1 MDPNQNNEEQQKKI
15 ADENANQTQ
24 QVNTEINTSSQ
35 NNQQP
40 GNPIPN
46 VVNQPP
52 AQGDQ
57 NMIAQQQVNQSQN
70 AQPIPQQQSQP
81 QPQQNQIVPQVQAQP
96 PPQIEHKI
104 VFTYPMNN
112 YFSEEKIEEIQSC
125 PPTGI
130 FKVITKRFND
140 IYNKIYNILRKHER
154 YVLFE
159 LYYKLLN
166 MFIVIRQYGR
176 DPKSFFQKKDPANRF
191 KVSEDDFFEIL
202 NNQLNCQLTSEEIS
216 LILKSITNKTNTL
229 YSYEEFLSNVQNV
242 QNNENGQ
249 MTAIYKDCNFHFN
262 DYLYSFRQYIKDKNI
277 DYRTK
282 YAVAGG
288 GMTAL
293 PYNLFQKF
301 LEEIGLKTGHQQE
314 QEYLFCALCD
324 ENYLAGQIQRNTQ
337 KEIKQTTL
345 FNIIELNDISEDD
358 FNNSGIISVEIV
370 NANSDWVKNIKN
382 YTEGSKE
389 LYRKNYESF
398 KNVFKGIHE
407 KLLRYNMKDL
417 TTYFVESRKDI
428 SPEGDIEFET
438 FKELMHNIG
447 VSYTVQ
453 FDTLLSM
460 FKNNKRKPAVY
471 IKLADFISIYI
482 LFLDDDEKPN
492 DVKFEE
498 EKKLEGTE
506 AVPDSNVQYV
516 FRNAH
521 RKFTQEDIDYISEYS
536 AGIYDIITQ
545 ELHDSVEHFFKK
557 KDKRNEGYIYL
568 DEFKDILK
576 YDLEIDIN
584 DDPNLQLFFDFVAED
599 NMVQGSDIVK
609 IKKIINIILHYSGKE
624 DELNH
629 QNEQNNINKPNTI
642 TNNISITNH
651 ENAVTFQEEKP
662 LKGTNNPNLNENER
676 NQNIIDNRIES
687 NHVPK
692 ENEEINTNTNI
703 NPNPIKPEDNIA
715 PKTEL
720 INTDINTSSISFDQI
735 MQEFAHYLN
744 NKRIRF
750 NDIFPSIHLDKII
763 NNQTI
768 DAKTLKI
775 GFNKSGFDLTE
786 QEYSVIM
793 THFDPINKNIV
804 SVEDFKHE
812 IAKYVPK
819 YFSQSYQKIN
829 RGEIESKLSKKNLT
843 STKAVG
849 KKSTNIPLLNG
860 MNKIQSFLN
869 RNKISP
875 ENFFYGEFCKKKQNN
890 PDMQVTEEL
899 WRSTFIPR
907 DYIKSELIPYLTI
920 NEVTAI
926 YKAIDTR
933 FMNNITLGEIIR
945 YFNRYLKIN
954 ESPININDETTL
966 NEVIKNE
973 LKLLFDNFD
982 IDKNNTITFDNFLKC
997 LKSVNH
1003 KATKKMATDILAE
1016 QTKKNPS
1023 NVDRDTFNEILY
1035 NYIKKSL
1042 FIQKE
1047 EKDFLMN
1054 LFREADIDK
1063 NGFLSRSQVKYL
1075 MRNKI
1080 NCNLTDIELD
1090 EILNKVDTEQV
1101 DEVDI
1106 RDFVSLLDNINS
1118 TPNNFSNTINTMSN
1132 EEDIEAVPIMN
1143 LNLNLNMHRK
1153 IRPKDFISLYDG
1165 LPLSFIPSFIREEQQ
1180 KNNLLPSSCLK
1191 PLTKDDILYEDI
1203 FPIETLIYGKGTRN
1217 NPGAQPY
1224 KVLNQFVPAINC
1236 KIYFDDYATGVSSPD
1251 ETLFETPNS
1260 QFKVVGRL
1268 LKVCLFN
1275 NKYKVFV
1282 GNAVSID
1289 CMYKK
1294 EYQDRWYFE
1303 DDDSKYN
1310 NNIIIRYNGNDIND
1324 IDVVFEFV
1332 LVIQKRVE
1340 QMLYTVETSC
1350 GWCKIPLTFLQI
1362 SRKEKLKI
1370 TGGSPIGESDINEVD
1385 IRKKRIG
1392 FLPKLATLFE
1402 GQIKS
1407 ECPIKV
1413 KAFNDLS
1420 NEEKKNINYLPS
1432 LIVCHAAAIQM
1443 ISIYRL
1449 KLGEYILNHKNYL
1462 LKSIKDEYDLA
1473 NMFCKIADVPD
1484 AFRVMNEVWKEIVIG
1499 GANSSQLSSKEYLY
1513 RNFEIFVR
1521 KINSVLHSVK
1531 FKYNPLDPSELPR
1544 GDIKLMQD
1552 RDILLNS
1559 ALRSDQDKKFNKLD
1573 YKMEDYSFKPFTMD
1587 EINGQK
1593 GNSILDKID
1602 EIVTLIN

>member
-1484 AFRVMNEVWKEIVIG
+1484 AFRVMNEIWKEIVIG

>member
-35 NNQQP
+35 TNQQP

-536 AGIYDIITQ
+536 AGIYGIITQ

-1003 KATKKMATDILAE
+1003 KATKKMAIDILAE

-1203 FPIETLIYGKGTRN
+1203 FPIETLIYGKGARN

-1282 GNAVSID
+1282 GNAVCID

-1392 FLPKLATLFE
+1392 FIPKLATLFE

>member
-1 MDPNQNNEEQQKKI
+1 MDPSQNNEEQQKKI
-15 ADENANQTQ
+15 ADENANQIQ
-24 QVNTEINTSSQ
+24 QANKEINTSSQ
-35 NNQQP
+35 NNQQID
-40 GNPIPN
+40 NTTQN
-46 VVNQPP
+46 QVNQPSV
-52 AQGDQ
+52 QGDQ
-57 NMIAQQQVNQSQN
+57 NNKDQQQVNQSQN
-70 AQPIPQQQSQP
+70 AQPQP
-81 QPQQNQIVPQVQAQP
+81 QPQPQPQENQIVPQVQAQP
-96 PPQIEHKI
+96 PPKIEYKI
-104 VFTYPMNN
+104 DFTYPMNN
-112 YFSEEKIEEIQSC
+112 YFSEEKIKEIESC
-125 PPTGI
+125 PPTGL
-130 FKVITKRFND
+130 FQVITKRFGD
-140 IYNKIYNILRKHER
+140 INVKIQNILAKHER
-154 YVLFE
+154 YVLFG
-159 LYYKLLN
+159 LYYRLLN
-166 MFIVIRQYGR
+166 IFIALRQYGR
-176 DPKSFFQKKDPANRF
+176 DPKLYFQNKDSAMRF
-191 KVSEDDFFEIL
+191 KVSDFDFSEIL
-202 NNQLNCQLTSEEIS
+202 NIQLNCQLRPDEIA
-216 LILKSITNKTNTL
+216 LILKSITDKTNTL
-229 YSYEEFLSNVQNV
+229 YSYDEFLSNVNNV
-242 QNNENGQ
+242 QMNENGQ
-249 MTAIYKDCNFHFN
+249 MKAIYKDCNFHFN
-262 DYLYSFRQYIKDKNI
+262 DYLYSFRHYIKDKNI
-277 DYRTK
+277 DYKTK
-282 YAVAGG
+282 YVVAAGS
-288 GMTAL
+288 MTAL
-293 PYNLFQKF
+293 SYDLFQKF
-301 LEEIGLKTGHQQE
+301 LDEIGLKTGHQQE
-314 QEYLFCALCD
+314 KEYLFCALCD
-324 ENYLAGQIQRNTQ
+324 DNYFAEHFDRNTAQ
-337 KEIKQTTL
+337 FIKQSTL
-345 FNIIELNDISEDD
+345 FNLIELNDINEDD
-358 FNNSGIISVEIV
+358 FNKSGMISEKIVKINSE
-370 NANSDWVKNIKN
+370 WTKNIKN

-417 TTYFVESRKDI
+417 TTYFVESGKDI
-428 SPEGDIEFET
+428 SPEGDIELET
-438 FKELMHNIG
+438 FKELMSNIG

-453 FDTLLSM
+453 FDTLLSQ
-460 FKNNKRKPAVY
+460 FKNNKRKPAEY
-471 IKLADFISIYI
+471 IKLADFISAYI
-482 LFLDDDEKPN
+482 LFVDDDEKPN
-492 DVKFEE
+492 DVKFDE

-506 AVPDSNVQYV
+506 AVPDNNVQYV

-521 RKFTQEDIDYISEYS
+521 RKFTQEDIDYISDYS
-536 AGIYDIITQ
+536 NGIYDIITE
-545 ELHDSVEHFFKK
+545 ELHDSVEHFFKQ

-576 YDLEIDIN
+576 YDLEIDISE
-584 DDPNLQLFFDFVAED
+584 DPNSKIFFDFVAED

-609 IKKIINIILHYSGKE
+609 IKKIINIILLYSGKE
-624 DELNH
+624 EELNPQNP
-629 QNEQNNINKPNTI
+629 QNEQNNTNKPNTI
-642 TNNISITNH
+642 TNNISISTH
-651 ENAVTFQEEKP
+651 ENPLIFQEEKP
-662 LKGTNNPNLNENER
+662 LKGTNNPNPNENER
-676 NQNIIDNRIES
+676 NQNIIDNRIE
-687 NHVPK
+687 NNQIPK
-692 ENEEINTNTNI
+692 EKEEINTNTNQ
-703 NPNPIKPEDNIA
+703 NPIKTEDNLA
-715 PKTEL
+715 TKTEL

-735 MQEFAHYLN
+735 MSEFAHFLN

-793 THFDPINKNIV
+793 THFDPINKNLV

-829 RGEIESKLSKKNLT
+829 RGDIESKLSKKNLT
-843 STKAVG
+843 SSKAVG
-849 KKSTNIPLLNG
+849 KTSSNIPLLNG

-875 ENFFYGEFCKKKQNN
+875 ENFFYGEFCKKNKSN

-899 WRSTFIPR
+899 WRNTFIPK
-907 DYIKSELIPYLTI
+907 DYLKSELIPYLTI
-920 NEVTAI
+920 NEITAI
-926 YKAIDTR
+926 YKAIDIR
-933 FMNNITLGEIIR
+933 FTNNITLREIIR

-982 IDKNNTITFDNFLKC
+982 TDKNNTITFDNFYKC

-1003 KATKKMATDILAE
+1003 KATKNMAIDILAE

-1023 NVDRDTFNEILY
+1023 TVDRDTFNEILY

-1118 TPNNFSNTINTMSN
+1118 APNNFSNTINTMSN
-1132 EEDIEAVPIMN
+1132 EEDIETIPIMN

-1203 FPIETLIYGKGTRN
+1203 FPIETLIYGKGVRN
-1217 NPGAQPY
+1217 NPGAKPY
-1224 KVLNQFVPAINC
+1224 KILNQFIPAINC

-1310 NNIIIRYNGNDIND
+1310 NNIIIRYNGNDIKD

-1350 GWCKIPLTFLQI
+1350 GWCKIPMSFLQI

-1370 TGGSPIGESDINEVD
+1370 TGGSPIGESDINEAD

-1392 FLPKLATLFE
+1392 FIPKLATLFE

-1420 NEEKKNINYLPS
+1420 NDEKNNINYLPS
-1432 LIVCHAAAIQM
+1432 LIVCHAAAIKM

-1462 LKSIKDEYDLA
+1462 IKSIKDEYDLA

-1484 AFRVMNEVWKEIVIG
+1484 AFRVMNEVWKEIVID
-1499 GANSSQLSSKEYLY
+1499 GANSTQLSSKEYLY

-1521 KINSVLHSVK
+1521 KINSVLHCVK
-1531 FKYNPLDPSELPR
+1531 FKYNPLDPTELPR